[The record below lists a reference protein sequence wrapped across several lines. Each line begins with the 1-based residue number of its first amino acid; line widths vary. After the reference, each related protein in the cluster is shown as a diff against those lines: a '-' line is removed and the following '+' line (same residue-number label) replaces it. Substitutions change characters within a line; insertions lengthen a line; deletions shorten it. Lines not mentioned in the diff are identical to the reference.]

1 MMDSRKVNIWMVFGL
16 EYPLFR
22 FMRRRLY
29 PREDNQEMDTSSQV
43 NATDSSLHVPCPCR
57 SWHCYPLGFH
67 DTTCFRLFS
76 FLSGCYFSS
85 PMALLFL
92 CLSILR
98 ILSDRSSALVSALL
112 TSSFCS
118 FTLGNFIYS
127 QGFNYICISRVLKPP
142 LHPSPGPKCPTSSSN
157 STLPNTKPLSYH
169 FLPPHKSVPGPIY
182 PVNKWYHHLP
192 WDSHQGVRHP
202 WFTSAHHLLRLRLLS
217 LPYLSS
223 YHVIL
228 YPTARK
234 TILKYKCYDIASLVR
249 KLFKNVPMTPW
260 PSPMSNIGYSVFF
273 LSQLQYH
280 L

>member
-16 EYPLFR
+16 EYHLFR

-29 PREDNQEMDTSSQV
+29 RREDNQEMDTSSQV

-98 ILSDRSSALVSALL
+98 ILSDRFSALASALL

-169 FLPPHKSVPGPIY
+169 FLPPI
-182 PVNKWYHHLP
+182 N
-192 WDSHQGVRHP
+192 
-202 WFTSAHHLLRLRLLS
+202 
-217 LPYLSS
+217 
-223 YHVIL
+223 
-228 YPTARK
+228 
-234 TILKYKCYDIASLVR
+234 
-249 KLFKNVPMTPW
+249 
-260 PSPMSNIGYSVFF
+260 
-273 LSQLQYH
+273 LSQVPYTQSINGTTICPGTHTKEWGTPDLPPPTIFSDSDCCLLLICLHTMSFFTLQQEKPS
-280 L
+280 